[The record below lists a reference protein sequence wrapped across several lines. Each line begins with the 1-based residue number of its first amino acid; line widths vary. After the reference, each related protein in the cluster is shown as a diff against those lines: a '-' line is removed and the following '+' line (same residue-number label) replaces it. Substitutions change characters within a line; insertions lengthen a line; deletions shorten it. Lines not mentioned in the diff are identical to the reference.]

1 MYLNP
6 GAFVNYYSI
15 SPGDAMKGS
24 LTIELQNVTK
34 SGLSYSKANE
44 YKYVEVIIVYFEWNE
59 SVFIYSFQWGIIELG
74 R

>member
-44 YKYVEVIIVYFEWNE
+44 YKYVEVIIVYFE
-59 SVFIYSFQWGIIELG
+59 
-74 R
+74 